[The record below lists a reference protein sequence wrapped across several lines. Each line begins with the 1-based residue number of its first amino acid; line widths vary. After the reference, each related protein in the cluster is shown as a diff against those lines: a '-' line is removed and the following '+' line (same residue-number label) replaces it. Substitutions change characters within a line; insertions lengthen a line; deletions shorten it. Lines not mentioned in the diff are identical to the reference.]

1 MLLGYYMYK
10 VCKFLMNFDIILVI
24 TVQPVIQ
31 SQPESQEKVAGESV
45 TFRCSATGYPPP
57 SISWTHSGG
66 LQRGN
71 NATNVT
77 AGNATSLPLVESY
90 YTINTLDLIDVG
102 FYHCS
107 TTNTLVEEFSYN
119 STQARLTLKCE

>member
-1 MLLGYYMYK
+1 
-10 VCKFLMNFDIILVI
+10 MNFDIILVI
-24 TVQPVIQ
+24 NITVQPIIQ

-57 SISWTHSGG
+57 SINWTHSGG

-90 YTINTLDLIDVG
+90 YTINTLDLTDVG
-102 FYHCS
+102 SYHCS